1 LDIQFKLS
9 QKPKFL
15 DEIIPARARELTGRF
30 TIISAP
36 LFRSHKPLLED
47 EFLASS
53 DGWTLEL
60 QTVFRTALEFVV
72 QLRQREDRTDFVW
85 PKYGSVYDKATMNM
99 VTRATEDELEG
110 KKVQLSLIPAA
121 IGWLRNEDGESEME
135 VFSKAVVILDLESCG
150 LLR

>member
-1 LDIQFKLS
+1 LDIQFRLS

-15 DEIIPARARELTGRF
+15 NEIIPARARELAGRF
-30 TIISAP
+30 AIISAP
-36 LFRSHKPLLED
+36 LFRSHEPLLED

-53 DGWTLEL
+53 GDWNLEL
-60 QTVFRTALEFVV
+60 QTVFRSALELVV

-85 PKYGSVYDKATMNM
+85 PKYGSVYAKTTMNM
-99 VTRATEDELEG
+99 VTEATEDELEG

-121 IGWLRNEDGESEME
+121 IGWLRSEDGEPEME
-135 VFSKAVVILDLESCG
+135 VFSKAVVILDLESRG

>member
-1 LDIQFKLS
+1 LDLQFRLS

-15 DEIIPARARELTGRF
+15 DEIIPARARELAGRF
-30 TIISAP
+30 AIISAP

-53 DGWTLEL
+53 GDWNLEL
-60 QTVFRTALEFVV
+60 QTVFRSALELVV

-85 PKYGSVYDKATMNM
+85 PKYGSVYDKTTMNM